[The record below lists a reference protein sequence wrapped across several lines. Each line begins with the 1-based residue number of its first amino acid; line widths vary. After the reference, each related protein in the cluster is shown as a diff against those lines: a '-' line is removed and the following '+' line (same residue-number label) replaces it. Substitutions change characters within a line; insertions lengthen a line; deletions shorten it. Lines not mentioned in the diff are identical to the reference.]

1 MSSDNMTK
9 EYKILL
15 SIKPAV
21 RLDPKLENIIL
32 NFDEIKR
39 PKKVI
44 ISKIEETI
52 PGSRIQS
59 GLLLRVFLRAE
70 NLKEAIN
77 EAKSFA
83 DGIISFIT
91 LATGVGLEI
100 PSENL
105 AYEITP
111 NISEREFIQI
121 YHNPFRIAVSR
132 RTLNHELLIQLM
144 DHFMKSEPETGER
157 IGRSI
162 RWYRM
167 GTTTFDVFDR
177 FNCFW
182 IGLEALN
189 PVLQKKLK
197 VGDDKTKCHRCQ
209 HEWVSTPTVS
219 GIRSFVQT
227 KIPEG
232 GKLYKRFRDLR
243 INLMHSREGFGKLHA
258 EATELSPKIGE
269 VLYRAICYLLGIEQ
283 WETVAYKKILEK
295 IPMRIELE
303 ATLVDGEP
311 EALGPDGKDP
321 YFEPTHEFAP
331 KFSEAGMTFEG
342 KTNFTARLN
351 PNVKWR
357 PREVR
362 FYGDPEIKGSI
373 TSTEVHKRDEDSDK

>member
-1 MSSDNMTK
+1 MKD
-9 EYKILL
+9 YQILL
-15 SIKPAV
+15 SLRPAV
-21 RLDPKLENIIL
+21 RLDPKLESIVL
-32 NFDEIKR
+32 NFDGVKK
-39 PKKVI
+39 PKKVV

-52 PGSRIQS
+52 SGSRIES
-59 GLLLRVFLRAE
+59 GLLLRVFSCAE

-111 NISEREFIQI
+111 NVSEREFIQI
-121 YHNPFRIAVSR
+121 YHDPFRVVVSR

-144 DHFMKSEPETGER
+144 DHFMKSEPKTGER

-167 GTTTFDVFDR
+167 GTATFDVFDR

-189 PVLQKKLK
+189 PILQNKLK
-197 VGDDKTKCHRCQ
+197 VGDDKTKCPKCQ
-209 HEWVSTPTVS
+209 HEWASTPTVS
-219 GIRSFVQT
+219 GIRLFVQT
-227 KIPEG
+227 KISEG
-232 GKLYKRFRDLR
+232 RKLYKRFRELR
-243 INLMHSREGFGKLHA
+243 INLMHSKEDFGKLHA
-258 EATELSPKIGE
+258 EATELLPEIGE
-269 VLYRAICYLLGIEQ
+269 VLYRAICYILGIEQ
-283 WETVAYKKILEK
+283 WETAAYKKILEK

-303 ATLVDGEP
+303 ATLVNGEP
-311 EALGPDGKDP
+311 ETLGPDGKDP
-321 YFEPTHEFAP
+321 YFEPTHEFTP
-331 KFSEAGMTFEG
+331 KFSDAGITFEG
-342 KTNFTARLN
+342 KTNFIACLN

-373 TSTEVHKRDEDSDK
+373 TSTEAHKRNEDSDRI